1 MEVIDDSR
9 NWWYAKNKFGKT
21 GYISSTLLEV
31 ALPPKRFGAKKCKFT
46 IHTEVHCSTSMLV
59 CKLITS
65 HALFMKSETIMLR
78 TNFPIR

>member
-31 ALPPKRFGAKKCKFT
+31 ALPPKRFGAKKCKFI
-46 IHTEVHCSTSMLV
+46 IHTEVHCSTSMLA
-59 CKLITS
+59 CKLI
-65 HALFMKSETIMLR
+65 ALFVKIMLKN
-78 TNFPIR
+78 NFPFR